1 MPGSAVR
8 CTTIDGAGALARRA
22 FFCRAMCLTGRE
34 AHKEQAMTVH
44 GLDHVNILTDHLDD
58 TVSFYAGLLGLE
70 RRESA
75 GARMGFSGAWMC
87 DTTGHPIVHVVE
99 RGPDTGF
106 ADGHEPGLPTA
117 AVHHVAFKAQ
127 GFADTLARLKDMNA
141 ACRVN
146 DMQHAGLRQIFLTDP
161 NNINIELNFA
171 GD

>member
-1 MPGSAVR
+1 MPV
-8 CTTIDGAGALARRA
+8 
-22 FFCRAMCLTGRE
+22 
-34 AHKEQAMTVH
+34 Q

-58 TVSFYAGLLGLE
+58 TVGFYAQLLGLE

-87 DTTGHPIVHVVE
+87 DTTGHPIVHLVQ
-99 RGPDTGF
+99 RNATTSY

-127 GFADTLARLKDMNA
+127 GFADTLARVQEMA
-141 ACRVN
+141 APHRVN
-146 DMQHAGLRQIFLTDP
+146 DRQYGELRQIFLTDP
-161 NNINIELNFA
+161 NNINIELNFV